1 MHNESLGKYHPK
13 SLEAQRITKSIIED
27 LIICESLP
35 VTFVESHGFRTF
47 LRIVI
52 PRFVPIGRKA
62 VISKIHDQAA
72 KLKEDIISVLNKCD
86 TVNAT
91 VDKWSDRQ
99 TRSFCGIAAHV
110 MVEDDSL
117 QLRTYTL
124 ACERILGRHTGEKI
138 SNVFDGIM
146 E

>member
-1 MHNESLGKYHPK
+1 M
-13 SLEAQRITKSIIED
+13 
-27 LIICESLP
+27 
-35 VTFVESHGFRTF
+35 
-47 LRIVI
+47 
-52 PRFVPIGRKA
+52 
-62 VISKIHDQAA
+62 
-72 KLKEDIISVLNKCD
+72 KEDIISVRD

-91 VDKWSDRQ
+91 VDIWSDRQ
-99 TRSFCGIAAHV
+99 TRSFFEITGHV

-146 E
+146 EEFQIKKN